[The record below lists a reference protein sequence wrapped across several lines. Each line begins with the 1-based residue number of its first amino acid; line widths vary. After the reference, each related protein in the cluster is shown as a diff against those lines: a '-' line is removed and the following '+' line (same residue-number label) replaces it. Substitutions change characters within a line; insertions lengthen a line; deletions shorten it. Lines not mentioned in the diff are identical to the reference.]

1 MEAAYTIDEQDSN
14 PFSQADLA
22 FDELKALLK
31 SERCAG
37 LGHSDVERLVG
48 ASGQEVMRL
57 LMQSHIWL
65 RGQAVPDEPVV
76 GADGVERTHVR
87 EHQGRTLETVFGR
100 VIVTRAAYSARY
112 RSALHP
118 VDADL
123 NLPAERHSHEVQ
135 RLAVH
140 TAAKQSF
147 EGTTGLVTTMTA
159 ATVGKRAVEAYVARA
174 AVDFDGFYRS
184 RAWSAKSQKGT
195 GALLVISVD
204 QKGVVMMPDDLSE
217 ETRRIGEAQ
226 ERCLKAVRDRNGKA
240 CWRGRKR
247 MATVAT
253 VYTIHPDRR
262 SAEDVVLGLRRKQ
275 PAALRPVRT
284 VRPENKRLW
293 ASLTDSPQRVIHDA
307 FTEAAKRDPKNLKR
321 WLVLIDGD
329 PDLENWVRAAA
340 AAHKVEVT
348 IVLDLL
354 HALQYVWR
362 AGVVLCGKGSDALE
376 SWVLERL
383 VSILKGNVANAV
395 AGITRSATLR
405 NIKGRQ
411 REELRKCC
419 AYLLKRK
426 SLMRYGDL
434 LGVGAPIASG
444 VIEGGCKHLIND
456 RLQLCGAR
464 WSLKGAEAILR
475 IRAIVISGNFDEF
488 WRYHEARESARNHAR
503 LYAGVVPPVVRQIS
517 AREQRSAAATL

>member
-1 MEAAYTIDEQDSN
+1 MTRFGNVGSWGADIRQGMGAKLVAVNDADGTIFNPDGIDVQALMAYT
-14 PFSQADLA
+14 P
-22 FDELKALLK
+22 
-31 SERCAG
+31 
-37 LGHSDVERLVG
+37 
-48 ASGQEVMRL
+48 
-57 LMQSHIWL
+57 
-65 RGQAVPDEPVV
+65 
-76 GADGVERTHVR
+76 
-87 EHQGRTLETVFGR
+87 
-100 VIVTRAAYSARY
+100 
-112 RSALHP
+112 
-118 VDADL
+118 
-123 NLPAERHSHEVQ
+123 
-135 RLAVH
+135 
-140 TAAKQSF
+140 
-147 EGTTGLVTTMTA
+147 
-159 ATVGKRAVEAYVARA
+159 
-174 AVDFDGFYRS
+174 
-184 RAWSAKSQKGT
+184 
-195 GALLVISVD
+195 
-204 QKGVVMMPDDLSE
+204 
-217 ETRRIGEAQ
+217 
-226 ERCLKAVRDRNGKA
+226 
-240 CWRGRKR
+240 
-247 MATVAT
+247 
-253 VYTIHPDRR
+253 
-262 SAEDVVLGLRRKQ
+262 
-275 PAALRPVRT
+275 
-284 VRPENKRLW
+284 
-293 ASLTDSPQRVIHDA
+293 
-307 FTEAAKRDPKNLKR
+307 DPKNLKR

-503 LYAGVVPPVVRQIS
+503 LYAGAVPPVVSQIS
-517 AREQRSAAATL
+517 AREQR